1 MVFNAFESRISSR
14 LKQPER
20 SELSEQSEQLKQSSS
35 DDKHTSLKLDKVHQ
49 VNITH

>member
-20 SELSEQSEQLKQSSS
+20 SEQSEQSKQLKRSSS
-35 DDKHTSLKLDKVHQ
+35 DDKYTSLKLDKVHQ
-49 VNITH
+49 VTITH